1 MKTVM
6 VAGATG
12 LVGSHV
18 LRQALADPRVSQVV
32 APTRR
37 ALPTNARLINPV
49 VDFERLPEQAEWW
62 GVNAV
67 VCTLG
72 TTIRTAGS
80 QAAFYRV
87 DHDLPLRVAGLALRH
102 GAQAYA
108 FNSALGAD
116 VRSRV
121 FYSRTKGEVERDLL
135 ALGYPSLTL
144 VRPGL
149 IGGERVE
156 HRPRE
161 RLFVRATQALGP
173 VLPRRWRVVQAEAI
187 ARTLLESALAAAPGV
202 RVVMSEDML

>member
-12 LVGSHV
+12 LVGSHA
-18 LRQALADPRVSQVV
+18 LRQALAHPQVGRVV

-37 ALPTNARLINPV
+37 ALPVHPRLINPV

-62 GVNAV
+62 AVNAV
-67 VCTLG
+67 VCTIG
-72 TTIRTAGS
+72 TTIKTAGS
-80 QAAFYRV
+80 REAFYRV
-87 DHDLPLRVAGLALRH
+87 DHDLPLRVGQLALRQ

-116 VRSRV
+116 LRSRV

-135 ALGYPSLTL
+135 ALGFPSLTL

-149 IGGERVE
+149 IGGDRLEN
-156 HRPRE
+156 RPRE
-161 RLFVRATQALGP
+161 RLLVRLTETLRP
-173 VLPRRWRVVQAEAI
+173 VLPPRWRVVQAEAI
-187 ARTLLESALAAAPGV
+187 ARTLLEAALSATPGV
-202 RVVMSEDML
+202 RVVMSEDIT

>member
-37 ALPTNARLINPV
+37 ALPTNPRLINPV
-49 VDFERLPEQAEWW
+49 VDFERLPEQADWW

-72 TTIRTAGS
+72 TTIATAGS
-80 QAAFYRV
+80 RAAFYRV
-87 DHDLPLRVAGLALRH
+87 DHDLPLRVGELALRH

-149 IGGERVE
+149 IGGERLE

-161 RLFVRATQALGP
+161 QLFVRATQALGP

-187 ARTLLESALAAAPGV
+187 ARTLLEAALAAAPGV
-202 RVVMSEDML
+202 RVVMSEDMR

>member
-18 LRQALADPRVSQVV
+18 LRQALAHPQVSQVV

-37 ALPTNARLINPV
+37 ALPTHARLINPV
-49 VDFERLPEQAEWW
+49 VDFERLPEQADWW

-67 VCTLG
+67 VCTIG
-72 TTIRTAGS
+72 TTIKTAGS

-87 DHDLPLRVAGLALRH
+87 DHDLPLRVGELALRH
-102 GAQAYA
+102 GAQACA

-116 VRSRV
+116 LRSRV

-161 RLFVRATQALGP
+161 RLFVALTQALGP

-187 ARTLLESALAAAPGV
+187 ARTLLESALAATPGV
-202 RVVMSEDML
+202 RVVMSEDIL